1 MVNQLAKAIL
11 ITKVTEL
18 ISEKFFVPV
27 DVARDLL
34 FNSNVIDL
42 IEDENTGLY
51 GESPQY
57 VYSLFE
63 SQMNHED

>member
-1 MVNQLAKAIL
+1 MINQLAKAIL

-18 ISEKFFVPV
+18 ISEKYLIPV
-27 DVARDLL
+27 SEARDLL
-34 FNSNVIDL
+34 YQTRIIDL

-57 VYSLFE
+57 VFSLFE
-63 SQMNHED
+63 KEMFLKD

>member
-18 ISEKFFVPV
+18 ISEKFLVPV